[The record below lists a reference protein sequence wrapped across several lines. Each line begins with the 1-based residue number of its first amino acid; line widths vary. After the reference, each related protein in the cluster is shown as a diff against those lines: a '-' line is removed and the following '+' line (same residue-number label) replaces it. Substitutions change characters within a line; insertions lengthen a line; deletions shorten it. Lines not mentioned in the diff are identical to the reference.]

1 MVLSGPFQLKPFYDY
16 VILFLNYKYVKFVF
30 FQNAEL
36 LISRAPLDIFFLPE
50 TVSKTVN
57 VMYTGENTCCFEDFF
72 QKVSVKHS

>member
-72 QKVSVKHS
+72 QKVSVNHS